1 MRQHA
6 GLPCPPQGIAQP
18 HAHWVG
24 DAIQPSHPVLSPA
37 SPAFNLS
44 QHQVFSTEWVLPIR
58 WPKYWRFSISPSNE
72 YSVLISFRIDRFHL
86 QGTNK
91 CLLQHHTLK
100 SSILMAYGNL
110 LNLFIYQ
117 FLHHKRELIIMTLSH
132 RAVIKIQWNN
142 CVNNKKAKII
152 NYHWIVVLNSSII
165 LHLSAALFSHL
176 NVVRLNLS
184 INTIW
189 IFSIQVC

>member
-1 MRQHA
+1 MSIELVMPSNHLILCHSLFLLPSIFPRIRIFSNVPSLCIRQ
-6 GLPCPPQGIAQP
+6 
-18 HAHWVG
+18 
-24 DAIQPSHPVLSPA
+24 
-37 SPAFNLS
+37 
-44 QHQVFSTEWVLPIR
+44 
-58 WPKYWRFSISPSNE
+58 PKYWRFSISPSNE

-142 CVNNKKAKII
+142 CVNNKKQKLLI
-152 NYHWIVVLNSSII
+152 
-165 LHLSAALFSHL
+165 
-176 NVVRLNLS
+176 
-184 INTIW
+184 TIELQ
-189 IFSIQVC
+189 F